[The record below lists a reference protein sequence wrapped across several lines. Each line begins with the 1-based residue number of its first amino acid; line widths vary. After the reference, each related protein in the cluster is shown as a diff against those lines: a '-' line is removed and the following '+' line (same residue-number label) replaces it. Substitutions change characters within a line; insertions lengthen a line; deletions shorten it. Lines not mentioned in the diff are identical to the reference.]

1 MTFIFS
7 LYEKQKY
14 SKLKSLII
22 LDNVINLR
30 IDIDKKY
37 CFINELFKE
46 LFINFQ
52 FQNLKRL
59 NFNMHKSENN
69 KRIRKRLNIDYN
81 NINSFIINILLF
93 KYKFSFQS
101 FFNTYK

>member
-1 MTFIFS
+1 MAFIFS

-14 SKLKSLII
+14 SKLKSL
-22 LDNVINLR
+22 NKF
-30 IDIDKKY
+30 KKY